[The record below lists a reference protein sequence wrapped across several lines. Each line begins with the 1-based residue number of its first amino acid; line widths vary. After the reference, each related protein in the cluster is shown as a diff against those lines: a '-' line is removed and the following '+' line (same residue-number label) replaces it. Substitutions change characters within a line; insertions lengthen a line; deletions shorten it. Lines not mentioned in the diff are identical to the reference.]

1 MWELHLQDF
10 RLQWALLHRLFMM
23 LQWAGQP
30 CTNSTLLACSWLW
43 RCISIVQFSKLLLR
57 YLAHSYC
64 ILCSYIHSLCHAK
77 FTAKQLSLLLA
88 GDQSPIAGSHIPR
101 HCHES
106 VSTRHW
112 SMTGNTSSHFCTSD
126 SAVQHFLIVLW
137 HKKLRAGWGLGTR
150 QLTSELSVINLK
162 QT

>member
-1 MWELHLQDF
+1 MWELDLGISDSSEHCYMGYSWCCSEQANHAQILHSW
-10 RLQWALLHRLFMM
+10 RALDCDDA
-23 LQWAGQP
+23 W
-30 CTNSTLLACSWLW
+30 
-43 RCISIVQFSKLLLR
+43 SIVQFSELLLR

-77 FTAKQLSLLLA
+77 FTAKQLSLLLT

-112 SMTGNTSSHFCTSD
+112 SMTGNTSSHFCTSV

-137 HKKLRAGWGLGTR
+137 HKKLRAGWGLGTTL
-150 QLTSELSVINLK
+150 LTSELSVIKLK
-162 QT
+162 